1 VDEAAED
8 KVAVLAGT
16 DRTGGMSQP
25 VRSGPAAIGKSEDR
39 MFAVVA
45 RTFAGSGARGL
56 RSRGVRVTHTLLFIA
71 ALSVSPGVCGAC
83 ASGCPNGG
91 TAALGSSGTGVA
103 FFPETTGCRTCCGL
117 ASGETK
123 AEGGSG
129 DERGL
134 SCCGPPGCRC
144 LLEPRSEQA
153 AVPAAGLM
161 IDVGAA
167 AALPLALL
175 PPAGLDAGVATAS
188 AVPERPPE
196 RPVRVLYGVWRN

>member
-1 VDEAAED
+1 
-8 KVAVLAGT
+8 
-16 DRTGGMSQP
+16 
-25 VRSGPAAIGKSEDR
+25 

-45 RTFAGSGARGL
+45 RTFAGSGAKGL

-91 TAALGSSGTGVA
+91 ETALGSSGTGVA
-103 FFPETTGCRTCCGL
+103 FFPETTGCGACCGL
-117 ASGETK
+117 ASSETK

-134 SCCGPPGCRC
+134 SCCGSPGCRC

-153 AVPAAGLM
+153 AVPATVLLLDSVTA
-161 IDVGAA
+161 VAT
-167 AALPLALL
+167 PLTIL
-175 PPAGLDAGVATAS
+175 PPAGLDAGVATAA